1 MAETTID
8 YQHTQKLVQVKALS
22 KWFPVKRGI
31 IEGIQRKPKQYVKA
45 VDNVTLDIYRGE
57 SRYVRKSRKRDKRR
71 QKCGRI
77 TVRCER

>member
-45 VDNVTLDIYRGE
+45 VDNVTLDIYRG
-57 SRYVRKSRKRDKRR
+57 
-71 QKCGRI
+71 
-77 TVRCER
+77 